1 MDLEIL
7 ILRKVK
13 SETKPWYRLYVE
25 SKKAVQMNLQNRNRV
40 TDVENKP
47 TVTKGGRGG
56 GAETGLAHALL
67 RGAQSLGR
75 VRLCG
80 PIGLPASS
88 SPASSSAH
96 GIFQARAL
104 EWSAIALSRGSSWPR
119 DGNHNSWVS
128 CIGRRI
134 PYYWATWQ
142 AHIHTLL
149 HKLVK

>member
-1 MDLEIL
+1 M
-7 ILRKVK
+7 
-13 SETKPWYRLYVE
+13 
-25 SKKAVQMNLQNRNRV
+25 VQMNLQNRNRV
-40 TDVENKP
+40 TDVENKL

-88 SPASSSAH
+88 SPASSSVH

-104 EWSAIALSRGSSWPR
+104 EWSAIASPGDLLDPGMETTTPGSPASAGGFLTTEPP
-119 DGNHNSWVS
+119 GKPTYIH
-128 CIGRRI
+128 
-134 PYYWATWQ
+134 YY
-142 AHIHTLL
+142 IN
-149 HKLVK
+149 

>member
-1 MDLEIL
+1 
-7 ILRKVK
+7 
-13 SETKPWYRLYVE
+13 
-25 SKKAVQMNLQNRNRV
+25 MNLQNRNRV

-88 SPASSSAH
+88 SPASSSVH

-104 EWSAIALSRGSSWPR
+104 EWSAIASPGDLLDPGMETTTPGSPALA
-119 DGNHNSWVS
+119 GGFLTTEPPGKPTYIH
-128 CIGRRI
+128 
-134 PYYWATWQ
+134 YY
-142 AHIHTLL
+142 IN
-149 HKLVK
+149 